1 MLYFLNRVVVS
12 QVFITLVLIASVCL
26 KYIIIFK
33 GVNGKFVEYKNSLEE
48 GLLREGHGWA

>member
-33 GVNGKFVEYKNSLEE
+33 GGK
-48 GLLREGHGWA
+48 W